1 MKNTMIPGFKLE
13 EFTLSSGKSYGLPL
27 RYYDWSIMMTLFP
40 APLEKVQDLIP
51 TEKLKLMEPSPGLTM
66 VILAAMQHRHV
77 EQVESYNEAAIL
89 LPVVFEHDMAVPGKV
104 VNFPNVKCFDLY
116 FHHLPVTTKEACDL
130 GAEVWGFPK
139 FVADID
145 IDDSGETNS
154 CQLSSN
160 GKNIFT
166 LEVKKIKAEAVP
178 INFTC
183 YTIKD
188 DQLIKTFVPTQGEFA
203 SSQNSEDIKCVLGDH
218 PIAEELKSI
227 GIGDKAVEYYY
238 ASKVQGLLFPPG
250 EKFEL

>member
-1 MKNTMIPGFKLE
+1 MFPEFKLE
-13 EFTLSSGKSYGLPL
+13 EFTLSSGKTYGLPL
-27 RYYDWSIMMTLFP
+27 RYYDWSIMMALFP
-40 APLEKVQDLIP
+40 ASLEKVQNLIP
-51 TEKLKLMEPSPGLTM
+51 TEKLKLIEPSPGMTM
-66 VILAAMQHRHV
+66 VILAVMQHRRV
-77 EQVESYNEAAIL
+77 EQVASYNEAAVL
-89 LPVVFEHDMAVPGKV
+89 FPVEFKQDSAVSEQV

-145 IDDSGETNS
+145 IDDTEDTHS
-154 CQLSSN
+154 CQLGSN
-160 GKNIFT
+160 GKDIFK
-166 LEVKKIKAEAVP
+166 LEVKKIKADAVP

-188 DQLIKTFVPTQGEFA
+188 GQLIRTFVPTQGEFA
-203 SSQNSEDIKCVLGDH
+203 SSQDSEDVKCVLGDH

-250 EKFEL
+250 ESFEF

>member
-1 MKNTMIPGFKLE
+1 MKNTMFPGFKLG

-27 RYYDWSIMMTLFP
+27 RYYDWSIMMVLFP
-40 APLEKVQDLIP
+40 ASLEKVQDLIP
-51 TEKLKLMEPSPGLTM
+51 TKKLKLMEPSPGVTM
-66 VILAAMQHRHV
+66 VILAAMQHRNV
-77 EQVESYNEAAIL
+77 EGVASYNEAAVL
-89 LPVVFEHDMAVPGKV
+89 FPVEFEQEKV
-104 VNFPNVKCFDLY
+104 VSEQTVNFPNVKCFDLY

-145 IDDSGETNS
+145 IDDSGETNG
-154 CQLSSN
+154 CKLSSN
-160 GKNIFT
+160 GKDIFT
-166 LEVKKIKAEAVP
+166 LEVKKIEAGAVP
-178 INFTC
+178 INFSC

-227 GIGDKAVEYYY
+227 GISDKAVEYYY

-250 EKFEL
+250 ESFEF